1 MESINIHIIY
11 MYNEQANKLE
21 ETFIIKSTILL
32 RETAGDSERE
42 RSPLGALLSVW
53 FVSCFQGSLNFRVV
67 IMNNGKKSHSL
78 VEF

>member
-1 MESINIHIIY
+1 

-53 FVSCFQGSLNFRVV
+53 FVCCIFLFMFSRF
-67 IMNNGKKSHSL
+67 
-78 VEF
+78 VEFPRRDYE